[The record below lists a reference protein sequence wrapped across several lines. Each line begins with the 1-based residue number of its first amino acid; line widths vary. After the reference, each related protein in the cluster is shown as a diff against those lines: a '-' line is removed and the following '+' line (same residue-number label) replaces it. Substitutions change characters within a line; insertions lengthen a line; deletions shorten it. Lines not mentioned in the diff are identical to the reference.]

1 MLETQNKFKI
11 GNLNILLIK
20 LVKKGKFIGKATIL
34 STLTISKLQLEY
46 KL

>member
-1 MLETQNKFKI
+1 MLETQNKFNT
-11 GNLNILLIK
+11 GNLKILFIK
-20 LVKKGKFIGKATIL
+20 LVKKGKLIGKATIL